1 MKKTLKFVLVL
12 LLALVMCSTAVYATD
27 ATESTTFNVAL
38 AANQT
43 NVAVGGEVELTI
55 SLNNFTEGKTGIN
68 TFYFVLDYDKA
79 VFETVAG
86 ENFTAS
92 NGWGAVMFNSATGE
106 GITDN
111 SMFIAE
117 DHEAV
122 KVKLKVKDNA
132 NVGNTTITVR
142 DVESS
147 DGSND
152 IHPADQ
158 SISLSVV
165 EASTD
170 PTPEQEPDNTV
181 NTVVEEPEPAPSN
194 PSTGIEDYTIPAILV
209 ISVLAVIA
217 YVRYRKLEK

>member
-1 MKKTLKFVLVL
+1 MKKTLRIVLVL

-158 SISLSVV
+158 SITLTIA
-165 EASTD
+165 EATTPEPEPEPE
-170 PTPEQEPDNTV
+170 PTPEPKPEPD
-181 NTVVEEPEPAPSN
+181 PAPEN

-209 ISVLAVIA
+209 VSVLAVIA

>member
-1 MKKTLKFVLVL
+1 MKKTLSIVLTVLLVL
-12 LLALVMCSTAVYATD
+12 SMCSTAVFASDVT
-27 ATESTTFNVAL
+27 TSTSFNVGI
-38 AANQT
+38 AASSTQ
-43 NVAVGGEVELTI
+43 VEVGGEVELTI
-55 SLNNFTEGKTGIN
+55 SLTNFTAGRTGIN

-79 VFETVAG
+79 IFETVKG

-92 NGWGAVMFNSATGE
+92 NGWGAVMFNEATGE
-106 GITDN
+106 GVTDN
-111 SMFIAE
+111 SSFIAE

-122 KVKLKVKDNA
+122 KVTLKVKDNA
-132 NVGNTTITVR
+132 NLGNTTITVR

-147 DGSND
+147 DGNND

-181 NTVVEEPEPAPSN
+181 NTVVEEQEPAPSN